1 MRFRGAA
8 TGGRVGSRAVP
19 MGVAAVLTLL
29 ALTGCETT
37 AEESAKLEK
46 VAKRKAHESAL
57 LHPFAK
63 GLSIPRPSTKV
74 RVNATVVVHSPE
86 GTAVAVTLSNQS
98 SATQRDIPVEITV
111 KDARGATLY
120 TNTTPGLATALV
132 SMPLLPAHATGTWI
146 DDQVQTS
153 GTPASASA
161 EVGEG
166 TPVSGAIPK
175 LSVQG
180 IHLAEGQLEGSVVNR
195 SFVSQRE
202 LVVYALARRGG
213 TIVAAGRA
221 VVPQAEPGT
230 TTHFQAFLIGNAQ
243 GAQLEASAPP
253 TTVG

>member
-1 MRFRGAA
+1 MRAA
-8 TGGRVGSRAVP
+8 A
-19 MGVAAVLTLL
+19 L
-29 ALTGCETT
+29 ALAALALAGSLSACESSQ
-37 AEESAKLEK
+37 EENAKLE
-46 VAKRKAHESAL
+46 VIYRRKAHEAAL

-63 GLSIPRPSTKV
+63 GLSIKRPSTKV
-74 RVNATVVVHSPE
+74 RVDATVVVHSSE
-86 GTAVAVTLSNQS
+86 GTAVAVTLSNHS
-98 SATQRDIPVEITV
+98 STTQRDVPVEITV
-111 KDARGATLY
+111 KDAHGATLY

-195 SFVSQRE
+195 SSVSQRE
-202 LVVYALARRGG
+202 LVVYGIARRGG

-230 TTHFQAFLIGNAQ
+230 TTHFQTFLIGNAQ
-243 GAQLEASAPP
+243 GAQLEASVPP